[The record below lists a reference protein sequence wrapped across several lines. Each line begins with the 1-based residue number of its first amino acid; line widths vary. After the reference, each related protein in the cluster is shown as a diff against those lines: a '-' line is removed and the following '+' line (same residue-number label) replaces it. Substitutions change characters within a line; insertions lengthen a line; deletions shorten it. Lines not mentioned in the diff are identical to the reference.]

1 MDNIKV
7 VPYKVEHVKSIIKY
21 GLNDKKIELD
31 AKSYE
36 NHIDFTVAAM
46 AFTLLAS
53 DKPVVCGGVYPL
65 WPGVAEGWVISS
77 RRIFDFSLSAAK
89 AIKKR
94 TDYICINNGVWR
106 LQTAVRA
113 DYETGLRFASW
124 LGLQKEGLMKK
135 YGPDGSNYYRMAKI
149 YELHR

>member
-1 MDNIKV
+1 MDNIKI
-7 VPYKVEHVKSIIKY
+7 VPYKVEHVKNIIKY
-21 GLNDKKIELD
+21 GLNDERIELD

-36 NHIDFTVAAM
+36 DQIDFTIPAM
-46 AFTLLAS
+46 AFTLLVNNN
-53 DKPVVCGGVYPL
+53 PVVSGGVYPL

-77 RRIFDFSLSAAK
+77 RRIFNFNLSAAK

-113 DYETGLRFASW
+113 DYETGIRFAKW
-124 LGLQKEGLMKK
+124 LGLEKEGLMKK
-135 YGPDGSNYYRMAKI
+135 YGPDGSNYYRMAKL